1 MMKSNAGNVSP
12 GNLLPG
18 SRLPNTKKAV
28 LEFTEMMQILT
39 ESGLS
44 LRDALEVLVTTDR
57 RSNGRAPAV
66 LGNRISEIIRRG
78 ASFAGAIQTMDDVFP
93 QIYRG
98 MIKVGDKVGSVE
110 RIFSRLRN
118 YLKEQKTLG
127 DKISAALIYPVMVL
141 SLSMAGVL
149 ALVFFVMPK
158 LETIFGG
165 FGGDSAE
172 RIRQN
177 IHAIELLLS
186 CFAGIVFTLILS
198 TVVLFCLGKHRS
210 EFGRF
215 LDYRLLKIPLLG
227 TFLST
232 KESLNFSFAMEV
244 LSSGG
249 LPIESALEEAAQ
261 VVSNR
266 AYRHS
271 LFMVRDRVINGGNLS
286 AAFASDKIFP
296 PYMGRWIAIGEK
308 SGRTETVFSQI
319 RSYFQEEIEQQ
330 TAKFLLL
337 IEPALITL
345 IGVVL
350 MGLIAG
356 IVLPLF
362 SIYAN
367 VL

>member
-1 MMKSNAGNVSP
+1 MKSS
-12 GNLLPG
+12 
-18 SRLPNTKKAV
+18 TKKAV

-44 LRDALEVLVTTDR
+44 LRDALEVLITTDR
-57 RSNGRAPAV
+57 RSGGRAPAV

-78 ASFAGAIQTMDDVFP
+78 ASFAGAVQTMDDVFP

-158 LETIFGG
+158 MEAIFGG

-177 IHAIELLLS
+177 IQRIELLLS
-186 CFAGIVFTLILS
+186 CFAGFVFTLILAAI
-198 TVVLFCLGKHRS
+198 TLFFLGRRHD

-215 LDYRLLKIPLLG
+215 LDCQLLKVPLLG

-232 KESLNFSFAMEV
+232 RESLNFSFAMEV

-249 LPIESALEEAAQ
+249 IPVEAALEEAAQ

-266 AYRHS
+266 AYRRS
-271 LFMVRDRVINGGNLS
+271 LFIVRERVINGGNLS
-286 AAFASDKIFP
+286 AAFAGDKIFP

-337 IEPALITL
+337 IEPALIAV
-345 IGVVL
+345 IGLVI
-350 MGLIAG
+350 MGLIVS
-356 IVLPLF
+356 IILPLF
-362 SIYAN
+362 SFYGN
-367 VL
+367 VF